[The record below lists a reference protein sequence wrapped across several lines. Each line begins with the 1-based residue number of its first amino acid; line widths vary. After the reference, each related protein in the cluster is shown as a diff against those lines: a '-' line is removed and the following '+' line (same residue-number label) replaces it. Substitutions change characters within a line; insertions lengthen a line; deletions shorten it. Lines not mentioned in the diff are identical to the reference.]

1 MGLFFKLYDSFFG
14 KLTTAK
20 IGELLAKN
28 FVELFSTRVL
38 PDLRNNFTISQN
50 DEDLHICFSAI
61 YIFGYIRAAQS
72 IENQFSPIT
81 LKDISHQ
88 LASFL
93 PIKYYEAN
101 NDGSCDVQSKCEEYF
116 HKQIQIM
123 DMLIKIWNEKY
134 SIEKVLPQK
143 FPPLYWVGK
152 EVCHIL
158 NSDNDVFLNI
168 FIQKNITSFS
178 AIHLDVLKP
187 VFAKY
192 GNRITM
198 D

>member
-1 MGLFFKLYDSFFG
+1 
-14 KLTTAK
+14 
-20 IGELLAKN
+20 
-28 FVELFSTRVL
+28 
-38 PDLRNNFTISQN
+38 
-50 DEDLHICFSAI
+50 
-61 YIFGYIRAAQS
+61 
-72 IENQFSPIT
+72 
-81 LKDISHQ
+81 
-88 LASFL
+88 
-93 PIKYYEAN
+93 
-101 NDGSCDVQSKCEEYF
+101 
-116 HKQIQIM
+116 M